1 MGVRGRLA
9 AALIT
14 AIVLAGVAG
23 VASAGER
30 EGSGRPREAGGR
42 ASLLKIYYTNPVL
55 VPAGEPVRIPV
66 DVVCATSVGRACA
79 ATAEVEALQGG
90 AWATGSSPASAGLRF
105 DLSVAAGA
113 AASGAGGR
121 ASGAVRFFVRARDA
135 SGRTVSLPDGAPDRT
150 LRFYVATSMPVVRLP
165 AVPFGRARRG
175 RTVLRLPWGTGP
187 RRAGL
192 TPGDGSAALGPSSFD
207 VDAGGRVYLLDE
219 LQRRLAV
226 FSRGRL
232 VRSTR
237 LPVPP
242 LSDVAVAENGT
253 AYVLA
258 RDPRDGSRLQV
269 RTVSPAGRVTAV
281 VPVGTGIPGEIRTAG
296 AGAYVHLLPLDAWV
310 PVPGTGAATSVA
322 GPSAGRPLPSGDS
335 LLRSVAGNA
344 LRLGTVS
351 GGEVRRAVELR
362 STRRLGEAPLAE
374 PDGRGGYWAVVHV
387 WRGAP
392 HAADQYEVVHVLDG
406 RVVRAFAAPRRE
418 YAQAA
423 PLSAFRMG
431 ADGALYHL
439 QTEAAGLRVVRYR
452 IGGDR

>member
-1 MGVRGRLA
+1 MGVRRRLA
-9 AALIT
+9 AGVIT

-30 EGSGRPREAGGR
+30 QGSGRPREAGGR
-42 ASLLKIYYTNPVL
+42 ASLLQIYYTNPVL

-66 DVVCATSVGRACA
+66 DVVCATSAGRACP
-79 ATAEVEALQGG
+79 ATAEVAALQDG
-90 AWATGSSPASAGLRF
+90 AWATASSPASAGLRF
-105 DLSVAAGA
+105 DVSAAAGA
-113 AASGAGGR
+113 AASGSG
-121 ASGAVRFFVRARDA
+121 GAVRFFIRARDA

-187 RRAGL
+187 MRAGL

-226 FSRGRL
+226 FSHGRL

-237 LPVPP
+237 LAVPP
-242 LSDVAVAENGT
+242 LSDVAVAANGS
-253 AYVLA
+253 AYVLT

-269 RTVSPAGRVTAV
+269 RTVSPVGRVTAV
-281 VPVGTGIPGEIRTAG
+281 VPVGTGIPAEIRTAG

-322 GPSAGRPLPSGDS
+322 EPSVGRPLPSGDS

-351 GGEVRRAVELR
+351 GDEVRRAVELR

-387 WRGAP
+387 WRAAP
-392 HAADQYEVVHVLDG
+392 HAADQYEAVHVLDG

-423 PLSAFRMG
+423 PLSTFRIG
-431 ADGALYHL
+431 ADGALYQL
-439 QTEAAGLRVVRYR
+439 QTQAAGLRIVRYR
-452 IGGDR
+452 IGGNR